1 MKNLAIYKN
10 DICLIAGSG
19 LFVNEVANYLNF
31 KNLLGQIILLNNN
44 KSLKKNFRNNY
55 EQFNIK
61 NLEKIISFIKSRN
74 LKKIIVIGYVEL
86 PPLDKINLSF
96 KSKLLISKDI
106 FLNNIND
113 QSKILKKY
121 LLNNKLTLLSQK
133 KLLKEMLVT
142 NNDEYVHKETK
153 KIVTQLAKKKFFIQK
168 LYSMNIGQSFIFNG
182 DRLIAMEDIF
192 GTNDMITRIGKISSK
207 FNNLIF
213 VKSKKYD
220 QIDEIDFPIIG
231 LETLKLLIKYKFRV
245 ICLFK
250 NNILI
255 SEKEKFLKQIKTNK
269 ISLIVMS

>member
-1 MKNLAIYKN
+1 MTNLATSKN
-10 DICLIAGSG
+10 EICLIAGSG
-19 LFVNEVANYLNF
+19 LFVNEVANYL
-31 KNLLGQIILLNNN
+31 KIKKLLGQIVIINNN
-44 KSLKKNFRNNY
+44 KTLKKNFKNNY
-55 EQFNIK
+55 KQFDLK
-61 NLEKIISFIKSRN
+61 NLEKIILFIKSKN
-74 LKKIIVIGYVEL
+74 LQKIIIIGYVDL
-86 PPLDKINLSF
+86 PPIDKINLSL
-96 KSKLLISKDI
+96 KSKLLITKDI
-106 FLNNIND
+106 LINNIND

-142 NNDEYVHKETK
+142 NNEEYVHKENK
-153 KIVTQLAKKKFFIQK
+153 KIVTQLIKKKFFIRK

-182 DRLIAMEDIF
+182 NRLIAMEDIF

-213 VKSKKYD
+213 VKSKKYN
-220 QIDEIDFPIIG
+220 QIDEIDFPVIG
-231 LETLKLLIKYKFRV
+231 TQTLKLLIKYKFRV

-269 ISLIVMS
+269 ISLIVM